1 MKNLNEKVWIFFM
14 EVLQGNEGATV
25 RGIEFSRSVQD
36 AVDALLCQGRHYR
49 GRARS
54 RGGRHGLRISLPR
67 PRVSRQTA
75 QRALNWSRPGC
86 FPGPAKARGATL
98 SGIPY
103 RGIVSFQL
111 LTQRVSL
118 EKKRIEQMGEISLKL
133 ITNLRR
139 CRLRLFCGC
148 FDDLHVRPFSPAECN
163 ERCLTTPALGR
174 G

>member
-1 MKNLNEKVWIFFM
+1 MPRTPL
-14 EVLQGNEGATV
+14 
-25 RGIEFSRSVQD
+25 SRS
-36 AVDALLCQGRHYR
+36 RPT
-49 GRARS
+49 AR
-54 RGGRHGLRISLPR
+54 P
-67 PRVSRQTA
+67 TA
-75 QRALNWSRPGC
+75 WIKDIVAQAKGIHAN
-86 FPGPAKARGATL
+86 GPASPELVQAGMLSRTGKARGATL

-148 FDDLHVRPFSPAECN
+148 FDDLNVLPLFLA
-163 ERCLTTPALGR
+163 GVQ
-174 G
+174 